1 MSMQR
6 YIPGQGMCSL
16 GVQIKNIG
24 PPGAIGATGPQGVTG
39 PQGTPGGATGS
50 TGSTGAVGA
59 TGPAGGP
66 TGAQGNTGPTG
77 VTGATG
83 ATGVQGNTG
92 PAGPAGTGG
101 TGPTGVGG
109 PTGVMGPIGPTG
121 VVGPTGAIGVTG
133 PTGVAG
139 PTGATGAAGI
149 SSTGA
154 TGPQGATGPVG
165 ATGAVTTLQFGN
177 VLRVDRVYGNDG
189 TASVGGLPYS
199 SLSAAISAAT
209 TGTTIWILP
218 GTHSIS
224 SGITIPN
231 GVSIRGLS
239 VQTCVVQLLLV
250 GGPTDM
256 ITMGE
261 NTRIEDLTLILTSAS
276 HYALRGI
283 VFPGTTSQTA
293 KVRTCVLTVD
303 NSTAGSPGSSN
314 VYGVD
319 AAGTGSISAR
329 SFSFN
334 AVKGSTI
341 NVLSTGG
348 GNKRGIIVTNSNVMS
363 IRDTNI
369 YVATPPDNA
378 AFAGSYVGI
387 ETADPTNTGSIQVR
401 AGSIGATKATGS
413 QTYTSSDILQTN
425 PSTVTDPSYL
435 ASPGIQIGP
444 GTDLVTKSAG
454 GGPFSTY
461 VYPTVIF
468 YGLKGNIKLGAAAG
482 QDSYMWPGTQAVVN
496 NQFPDIGTPP
506 AFYRIQQPAI
516 LSGMNVR
523 MVILPTN
530 SDNVVFTVCRTPL
543 AGSITPITAYT
554 MTFTSSSTYSQS
566 YYNTSVNFATGDLI
580 HVKVVYTGNNNT
592 AHDFGVQLDL
602 F

>member
-1 MSMQR
+1 MQR
-6 YIPGQGMCSL
+6 YIPGQGMCNL

-24 PPGAIGATGPQGVTG
+24 PPGPIGATGPQGITG
-39 PQGTPGGATGS
+39 PQGTPGGATGA
-50 TGSTGAVGA
+50 TGTIGA
-59 TGPAGGP
+59 TGPSGGP
-66 TGAQGNTGPTG
+66 TGPQGNTGPTG
-77 VTGATG
+77 TAGSTG

-101 TGPTGVGG
+101 TGPTGTGG
-109 PTGVMGPIGPTG
+109 PTGSMGPIGPTG

-139 PTGATGAAGI
+139 PTGVSGPTGAI
-149 SSTGA
+149 GA
-154 TGPQGATGPVG
+154 TG
-165 ATGAVTTLQFGN
+165 ATGAVGATGPITTFQFGN
-177 VLRVDRVYGNDG
+177 VLRVDRVYGNDS
-189 TASVGGLPYS
+189 TASIGGLPYITIQ
-199 SLSAAISAAT
+199 AAISAAT
-209 TGTTIWILP
+209 SGTTIWILP
-218 GTHSIS
+218 GSYTLSA
-224 SGITIPN
+224 GITIPN

-239 VQTCVVQLLLV
+239 VQTCVLQLLLA

-261 NTRIEDLTLILTSAS
+261 NTRIEDLTITLTSTG

-293 KVRTCVLTVD
+293 KVRTCVITVD
-303 NSTAGSPGSSN
+303 NSTAGSPGTSN
-314 VYGVD
+314 VYGID
-319 AAGTGSISAR
+319 AAGTGSLTAR

-334 AVKGSTI
+334 AIKGSTI

-348 GNKRGIIVTNSNVMS
+348 GNKRGIIVSNSNVMS

-378 AFAGSYVGI
+378 AFTGSYVGI
-387 ETADPTNTGSIQVR
+387 ETADPTSTGSIQVR

-425 PSTVTDPSYL
+425 PSTIIDPTYL
-435 ASPGIQIGP
+435 TSAGIQIGP

-454 GGPFSTY
+454 GSPFSTY
-461 VYPTVIF
+461 VYPTVIY
-468 YGLKGNIKLGAAAG
+468 YGLKGNIKVGAAAG
-482 QDSYMWPGTQAVVN
+482 QDSYMWPGTQAVAN
-496 NQFPDIGTPP
+496 NQFPDTGTP
-506 AFYRIQQPAI
+506 AAYYRIQQPAI
-516 LSGMNVR
+516 LSGFNVR
-523 MVILPTN
+523 MAILPTGA
-530 SDNVVFTVCRTPL
+530 DNVVFTVCRTPL

-554 MTFTSSSTYSQS
+554 LTFTSSSTYSQS
-566 YYNTSVNFATGDLI
+566 YYNSTVNFATGDLI

-592 AHDFGVQLDL
+592 AHDFSVQLDL

>member
-6 YIPGQGMCSL
+6 YIPGQGMCNL

-24 PPGAIGATGPQGVTG
+24 PPGPIGATGPQGITG
-39 PQGTPGGATGS
+39 PQGTPGGATGA
-50 TGSTGAVGA
+50 TGTIGA
-59 TGPAGGP
+59 TGPSGGP
-66 TGAQGNTGPTG
+66 TGPQGNTGPTG
-77 VTGATG
+77 TAGSTG

-101 TGPTGVGG
+101 TGPTGTGG
-109 PTGVMGPIGPTG
+109 PTGSMGPIGPTG

-139 PTGATGAAGI
+139 PTGVSGPTGAI
-149 SSTGA
+149 GA
-154 TGPQGATGPVG
+154 TG
-165 ATGAVTTLQFGN
+165 ATGAVGATGPITTFQFGN
-177 VLRVDRVYGNDG
+177 VLRVDRVYGNDS
-189 TASVGGLPYS
+189 TASIGGLPYITIQ
-199 SLSAAISAAT
+199 AAISAAT
-209 TGTTIWILP
+209 SGTTIWILP
-218 GTHSIS
+218 GSYTLSA
-224 SGITIPN
+224 GITIPN

-239 VQTCVVQLLLV
+239 VQTCVVQLLLA

-261 NTRIEDLTLILTSAS
+261 NTRIEDLTITLTSTG

-293 KVRTCVLTVD
+293 KVRTCVITVD
-303 NSTAGSPGSSN
+303 NSTAGSPGTSN
-314 VYGVD
+314 VYGID
-319 AAGTGSISAR
+319 AAGTGSLTAR

-334 AVKGSTI
+334 AIKGSTI

-378 AFAGSYVGI
+378 AFTGSYVGI
-387 ETADPTNTGSIQVR
+387 ETADPTSIGSIQVR

-425 PSTVTDPSYL
+425 PSTIIDPTYL
-435 ASPGIQIGP
+435 TSAGIQIGP

-454 GGPFSTY
+454 GSPFSTY
-461 VYPTVIF
+461 VYPTVIY
-468 YGLKGNIKLGAAAG
+468 YGLKGNIKVGAAAG
-482 QDSYMWPGTQAVVN
+482 QDSYMWPGTQAVAN
-496 NQFPDIGTPP
+496 NQFPDTGTP
-506 AFYRIQQPAI
+506 AAYYRIQQPAI
-516 LSGMNVR
+516 LSGFNVR
-523 MVILPTN
+523 MAILPTGA
-530 SDNVVFTVCRTPL
+530 DNVVFTVCRTPL

-554 MTFTSSSTYSQS
+554 LTFTSSSTYSQS
-566 YYNTSVNFATGDLI
+566 YYNSTVNFATGDLI

-592 AHDFGVQLDL
+592 AHDFSVQLDL

>member
-1 MSMQR
+1 MQR

-50 TGSTGAVGA
+50 TGASGAVGA
-59 TGPAGGP
+59 TGPSGGP
-66 TGAQGNTGPTG
+66 IGATGPIG

-109 PTGVMGPIGPTG
+109 PTGAMGPIGPTG

-154 TGPQGATGPVG
+154 TGPQGATGPIG

-177 VLRVDRVYGNDG
+177 VLRVDRVNGNDS
-189 TASVGGLPYS
+189 TASIGGLPY
-199 SLSAAISAAT
+199 LSIQAAISAAT

-218 GTHSIS
+218 GSYTLSA
-224 SGITIPN
+224 GITIPN

-239 VQTCVVQLLLV
+239 VQTCVLQLLLV

-261 NTRIEDLTLILTSAS
+261 NTRIEDLTITLSSAG

-303 NSTAGSPGSSN
+303 NSTAGSSGTSN
-314 VYGVD
+314 VYGID
-319 AAGTGSISAR
+319 AAGTGSLTAR

-334 AVKGSTI
+334 AIKGSTI

-348 GNKRGIIVTNSNVMS
+348 GNKRGIIVSNSNVVS
-363 IRDTNI
+363 IRDTNV

-387 ETADPTNTGSIQVR
+387 ETADPTNIGSIQVR

-425 PSTVTDPSYL
+425 PSTITDPSYL
-435 ASPGIQIGP
+435 ASPGIQIGQ

-461 VYPTVIF
+461 VYPTVIY
-468 YGLKGNIKLGAAAG
+468 YGLKGNIKLGASPS
-482 QDSYMWPGTQAVVN
+482 QDSYMWPGTQAVSN
-496 NQFPDIGTPP
+496 TLFPDTGTPP

-516 LSGMNVR
+516 LSGFNIR
-523 MVILPTN
+523 MSILPTN
-530 SDNVVFTVCRTPL
+530 SDNVVFTVCRTPVG
-543 AGSITPITAYT
+543 GSITAITAYT
-554 MTFTSSSTYSQS
+554 LTFISTSAFSQS
-566 YYNTSVNFATGDLI
+566 YYNSSVNFATGDLI
-580 HVKVVYTGNNNT
+580 HVKVVYTGNNNA
-592 AHDFGVQLDL
+592 AHDFSVQLDL

>member
-50 TGSTGAVGA
+50 TGASGAVGA
-59 TGPAGGP
+59 TGPSGGP
-66 TGAQGNTGPTG
+66 IGATGPIG
-77 VTGATG
+77 ITGATG

-109 PTGVMGPIGPTG
+109 PTGAMGPIGPTG

-154 TGPQGATGPVG
+154 TGPQGATGPIG

-177 VLRVDRVYGNDG
+177 VLRVDRVNGNDS
-189 TASVGGLPYS
+189 TASIGGLPY
-199 SLSAAISAAT
+199 LSIQAAISAAT

-218 GTHSIS
+218 GSYTLS

-239 VQTCVVQLLLV
+239 VQTCVLQLLLV

-261 NTRIEDLTLILTSAS
+261 NTRIEDLTITLSSAG

-303 NSTAGSPGSSN
+303 NSTAGSSGTSN
-314 VYGVD
+314 VYGID
-319 AAGTGSISAR
+319 AAGTGSLTAR

-334 AVKGSTI
+334 AIKGSTI

-348 GNKRGIIVTNSNVMS
+348 GNKRGIIVSNSNVVS
-363 IRDTNI
+363 IRDTNV

-387 ETADPTNTGSIQVR
+387 ETADPTNIGSIQVR

-425 PSTVTDPSYL
+425 PSTITDPSYL
-435 ASPGIQIGP
+435 ASPGIQIGQ

-461 VYPTVIF
+461 VYPTVIY
-468 YGLKGNIKLGAAAG
+468 YGLKGNIKLGASPS
-482 QDSYMWPGTQAVVN
+482 QDSYMWPGTQAVSN
-496 NQFPDIGTPP
+496 TLFPDTGTPP

-516 LSGMNVR
+516 LSGFNIR
-523 MVILPTN
+523 MSILPTN
-530 SDNVVFTVCRTPL
+530 SDNVVFTVCRTPVG
-543 AGSITPITAYT
+543 GSITAITAYT
-554 MTFTSSSTYSQS
+554 LTFISTSAFSQS
-566 YYNTSVNFATGDLI
+566 YYNSSVNFATGDLI
-580 HVKVVYTGNNNT
+580 HVKVVYTGNNNA
-592 AHDFGVQLDL
+592 AHDFSVQLDL

>member
-1 MSMQR
+1 MLQS
-6 YIPGQGMCSL
+6 YVPGQGICSL

-177 VLRVDRVYGNDG
+177 VVRVDRVYGNDG

-261 NTRIEDLTLILTSAS
+261 NTRIEDLTLTLTSAS

-334 AVKGSTI
+334 AIKGSTI

-387 ETADPTNTGSIQVR
+387 ETADPTNIGSIQVR

-425 PSTVTDPSYL
+425 PSTITDPSYL
-435 ASPGIQIGP
+435 ASPGVQIGP

-461 VYPTVIF
+461 VYPTVIY
-468 YGLKGNIKLGAAAG
+468 YGLKGNIKLGASPS
-482 QDSYMWPGTQAVVN
+482 QDSYMWPGTQAVSN
-496 NQFPDIGTPP
+496 TLFPDTGTPP

-516 LSGMNVR
+516 LSGFNIR
-523 MVILPTN
+523 MSILPTN
-530 SDNVVFTVCRTPL
+530 SDDVVFTVCRTPVG
-543 AGSITPITAYT
+543 GSITAITAYRL
-554 MTFTSSSTYSQS
+554 TFTSTSAFSQS
-566 YYNTSVNFATGDLI
+566 YYNSSVDFATGDLI

-592 AHDFGVQLDL
+592 AHDFSVQLDL